1 MKKDIKDMGIIA
13 AITAKSQ
20 EEAWGYIDACVKGGI
35 KGVELNNN
43 IPNICEFAKKVRNKY
58 PNLLIGVAEIIFTEG
73 TNDLEGV
80 CDYIATAYFNESM
93 HLICSEQ
100 EKLTYVPCAVTV
112 TEIRR
117 VYDYGYSLFK
127 LYPAQLANP
136 DYARVVKS
144 VIRHIKMIVAGDI
157 NIDNIEDWLKN
168 GCDCVVVG
176 RYLIESKNLEEVEHR
191 AKKLVKKLTEFK
203 LRNSSNF

>member
-1 MKKDIKDMGIIA
+1 M
-13 AITAKSQ
+13 
-20 EEAWGYIDACVKGGI
+20 GYIDACVKGGI

-43 IPNICEFAKKVRNKY
+43 IPGI
-58 PNLLIGVAEIIFTEG
+58 
-73 TNDLEGV
+73 

-100 EKLTYVPCAVTV
+100 EKLTYVPCAVTI

-144 VIRHIKMIVAGDI
+144 VIRHIKMMVAGDI
-157 NIDNIEDWLKN
+157 NIDNVEDWLKN

-176 RYLIESKNLEEVEHR
+176 RYLIESKNLEEVECR
-191 AKKLVKKLTEFK
+191 ARKLVEKVSKLK
-203 LRNSSNF
+203 AKYDI